1 VKTDLLIVELAR
13 DLRPVRPLSSPS
25 LRLLRWLAAVLAVAA
40 LGIWLLGPR
49 ADLASVI
56 GTAVY
61 DARFVLTLAAGL
73 FAGAAAFMLSVPAA
87 EHYRAQRI
95 VPFVLAI
102 AWTLLL
108 GYLLIGGGRGVERLL
123 AFPVNWPCSYKIL
136 AFSVIFGTALLIGL
150 RRAAP
155 LEPTW
160 TAALA
165 ALSST
170 ALAAAATQLI
180 CPIDDAAHQIVG
192 HLVPVIVLALLGTV
206 IGFRTLNWRRSARR

>member
-25 LRLLRWLAAVLAVAA
+25 LRLSRWLAAVLAVAA

-49 ADLASVI
+49 ADLASAI
-56 GTAVY
+56 GNTVY
-61 DARFVLTLAAGL
+61 DARFVLTVAAGM
-73 FAGAAAFMLSVPAA
+73 FAGAAAFVLSVPAA

-95 VPFVLAI
+95 IPFAFAI

-108 GYLLIGGGRGVERLL
+108 GVLLAGGGRGVERLL
-123 AFPVNWPCSYKIL
+123 AFPVNWPCGYKIL
-136 AFSVIFGTALLIGL
+136 VFSVIFGGALLIAL

-155 LEPTW
+155 LEITW

-180 CPIDDAAHQIVG
+180 CPVDDAAHQIVG
-192 HLVPVIVLALLGTV
+192 HVMPVTVLAVLGTV

>member
-25 LRLLRWLAAVLAVAA
+25 VRLSSWLAGVMAVAA
-40 LGIWLLGPR
+40 FGIWLLGPR
-49 ADLASVI
+49 ADLASAI
-56 GTAVY
+56 ANAVY
-61 DARFVLTLAAGL
+61 DARLALTVAAGI
-73 FAGAAAFMLSVPAA
+73 FAGAAAFVLSVPAA
-87 EHYRAQRI
+87 EQYRAQRI
-95 VPFVLAI
+95 IPFICAI

-108 GYLLIGGGRGVERLL
+108 AFVLVGGGRGVERLL
-123 AFPVNWPCSYKIL
+123 AFPVNWPCGYKIL
-136 AFSVIFGTALLIGL
+136 AFSVIFGSALLTAL

-155 LEPTW
+155 LERTW

-180 CPIDDAAHQIVG
+180 CPVDDAAHQIVG
-192 HLVPVIVLALLGTV
+192 HVAPVTVLAFLGTV
-206 IGFRTLNWRRSARR
+206 IGFRTLRWPRSPRP

>member
-13 DLRPVRPLSSPS
+13 DLRPVKPLSSPL
-25 LRLLRWLAAVLAVAA
+25 LRFSRWLAAVMVVAA

-49 ADLASVI
+49 ADLASAI
-56 GTAVY
+56 ANAVY
-61 DARFVLTLAAGL
+61 DARFVLTVAAGI
-73 FAGAAAFMLSVPAA
+73 FAGAAAFVLSVPAA

-95 VPFVLAI
+95 IPFAFAS

-108 GYLLIGGGRGVERLL
+108 GFLLVGGGRGVERLL
-123 AFPVNWPCSYKIL
+123 AFPVNWPCGYKIL
-136 AFSVIFGTALLIGL
+136 AFSVIFGSALLIGL

-180 CPIDDAAHQIVG
+180 CPVDDAAHQIVG
-192 HLVPVIVLALLGTV
+192 HVMPVTVLALVFTV
-206 IGFRTLNWRRSARR
+206 IGFRALKWPRSPRF